1 MKSFCMRLAAGRI
14 GPMKLTPR
22 IIATLQSLF
31 VLGHQFSGEGLGI
44 SYLLTCHAV
53 SHDVTIFTRKRMS
66 MGYRKVKQLGS
77 RVSVQPRRS
86 RTSVLA

>member
-1 MKSFCMRLAAGRI
+1 MRLAAGCI

-31 VLGHQFSGEGLGI
+31 ALGHPFPCEGLGI

-53 SHDVTIFTRKRMS
+53 SHDVTISTRKRMS
-66 MGYRKVKQLGS
+66 SRYR
-77 RVSVQPRRS
+77 
-86 RTSVLA
+86 